1 MVVQSGNTATGSVG
15 AGKGKMPQPGSDSLE
30 RIELLSELSP
40 AARLEVERSCQ
51 WRRFAA
57 GEQILD
63 RNSDSRDVYFVVE
76 GSVEVVNFSGNGRE
90 ISYAIVPAG
99 GYFGEIAAIDGERR
113 SASVV
118 AQTACRLASLPPKAF
133 EALLAREPSVALK
146 VMRRLTGII
155 RTNNERIMDLATLG
169 AIQRVYRELLKMAR
183 PDPINAGGWMIY
195 PMPKQHEIA
204 RRAATT
210 RETVARVLANLLHGG
225 QMVRR
230 DKTYY
235 LTDRAVLEQAIV
247 RLDVRQQ
254 PSLS

>member
-1 MVVQSGNTATGSVG
+1 MAGSTGSTTL
-15 AGKGKMPQPGSDSLE
+15 GKAKTPPQGPDSLE
-30 RIELLSELSP
+30 KIELLGGLSA
-40 AARLEVERSCQ
+40 AARLEVERACQ

-63 RNSDSRDVYFVVE
+63 RNSDSRDVYFVVD

-118 AQTACRLASLPPKAF
+118 AQTACRLAALPPKAF
-133 EALLAREPSVALK
+133 EALLAREPAVGLK
-146 VMRRLTGII
+146 VMRRLTVII
-155 RTNNERIMDLATLG
+155 RANNERIMDLATLG
-169 AIQRVYRELLKMAR
+169 AIQRVYRELLKLAR
-183 PDPINAGGWMIY
+183 PDPLNTAGWLIY

-210 RETVARVLANLLHGG
+210 RETVARVLANLLQGG
-225 QMVRR
+225 QLVRR

-235 LTDRAVLEQAIV
+235 LTDRAALEQAIA
-247 RLDVRQQ
+247 RLDLRHTPV
-254 PSLS
+254 LG

>member
-1 MVVQSGNTATGSVG
+1 MAGQSDNLAGVTS
-15 AGKGKMPQPGSDSLE
+15 AGKARPPQGPDSLE
-30 RIELLSELSP
+30 RIELLADLTP
-40 AARLEVERSCQ
+40 AARLEVERACQ

-63 RNSDSRDVYFVVE
+63 RNSDSRDVYFVVD

-90 ISYAIVPAG
+90 ISYAIVQAG

-113 SASVV
+113 SASVM
-118 AQTACRLASLPPKAF
+118 AQTACRLAALPPKAF
-133 EALLAREPSVALK
+133 EALLAREPSVSLK
-146 VMRRLTGII
+146 VMRRLAVII
-155 RTNNERIMDLATLG
+155 RANNERIMDLATLG
-169 AIQRVYRELLKMAR
+169 AIQRVYRELLKLAR
-183 PDPINAGGWMIY
+183 PDPINAGGWLIY

-225 QMVRR
+225 QMTRR

-235 LTDRAVLEQAIV
+235 LTDRAALEQAIV

-254 PSLS
+254 ASLG

>member
-1 MVVQSGNTATGSVG
+1 MAGSTGSTTL
-15 AGKGKMPQPGSDSLE
+15 GKAKMPPQGPDSLE
-30 RIELLSELSP
+30 KIELLAELTA
-40 AARLEVERSCQ
+40 AARLEVERACQ

-99 GYFGEIAAIDGERR
+99 GYFGEISAIDGERR
-113 SASVV
+113 SASVM
-118 AQTACRLASLPPKAF
+118 AQTACRLAALPPKAF
-133 EALLAREPSVALK
+133 EALLAREPGVGLK
-146 VMRRLTGII
+146 VMRRLTAII
-155 RTNNERIMDLATLG
+155 RANNERIMDLATLG
-169 AIQRVYRELLKMAR
+169 AIQRVYRELLKLAR
-183 PDPINAGGWMIY
+183 PDPLNAAGWLIY

-225 QMVRR
+225 QLVRR

-235 LTDRAVLEQAIV
+235 LTDRGALEQAIA
-247 RLDVRQQ
+247 RLDLRHTPV
-254 PSLS
+254 LG

>member
-1 MVVQSGNTATGSVG
+1 MAVQTEKTSSGGRSKSAAAQQGPDT
-15 AGKGKMPQPGSDSLE
+15 LE
-30 RIELLSELSP
+30 RIELLSDLSP
-40 AARLEVERSCQ
+40 AARAEVERACQ
-51 WRRFAA
+51 WRRFAN

-76 GSVEVVNFSGNGRE
+76 GNVEVVNYSGNGRE

-99 GYFGEIAAIDGERR
+99 GYFGELSAVDGERR

-118 AQTACRLASLPPKAF
+118 AQGNCRLASLPPKAF
-133 EALLAREPSVALK
+133 EALLAREPAVALK

-155 RTNNERIMDLATLG
+155 RASNERIMDLATLG
-169 AIQRVYRELLKMAR
+169 AIQRVYRELVKMAR
-183 PDPINAGGWMIY
+183 PDPLNAGGWLIY

-235 LTDRAVLEQAIV
+235 LTDREYLEQAIV
-247 RLDVRQQ
+247 RLDVKHG
-254 PSLS
+254 PALS